1 MNCRN
6 SKAGDLDNWIPD
18 RCFTNTDVFWDAGAS
33 VILFIQVFCG
43 VKLVKVKTYL

>member
-18 RCFTNTDVFWDAGAS
+18 RCFTNTDVFQDSIDISDSFHSGIF
-33 VILFIQVFCG
+33 VELN
-43 VKLVKVKTYL
+43 